1 MALNKKHNSMVR
13 YNQIQCTFA
22 NSHAILGISFVDLFK
37 GRKIASKNKTFF
49 RLSSILTVSFEL
61 NLHCLTTLSRD
72 SIQNNV

>member
-37 GRKIASKNKTFF
+37 GRNIASKNKTFF
-49 RLSSILTVSFEL
+49 RLSNILTE
-61 NLHCLTTLSRD
+61 
-72 SIQNNV
+72 

>member
-1 MALNKKHNSMVR
+1 MALNKKHNSMAR

-49 RLSSILTVSFEL
+49 RLSTILTVSFEL

>member
-1 MALNKKHNSMVR
+1 MALNKKRNSMVR

-37 GRKIASKNKTFF
+37 GRNIASKNKTFF
-49 RLSSILTVSFEL
+49 RLSNILTVTFEL

>member
-37 GRKIASKNKTFF
+37 GRNIASKNKTFF
-49 RLSSILTVSFEL
+49 RLSNILTVTFEL